1 MLLTNTGWLI
11 STIIALVF
19 VILYPLVLAIV
30 IHRRLQVSWRYFGY
44 GALIFFL
51 FQLITRVPLVL
62 WLQNVLGPQLKA
74 SVGLSVVWIIALALT
89 AGLTEEIGRYLGYR
103 WFMKR
108 EEKTW
113 NKAVMYGLGHGGFE
127 SIALVGG
134 LILVTIINVLYLSNT
149 GLASLPAAQRE
160 AVTQQFAA
168 INAAPF
174 WTPLVAAWE
183 RLWTVPFHIG
193 ASVLVLQVF
202 QRKRLFWLW
211 LAVLLHTVVDV
222 VGPILNLWL
231 GSNLTVTLL
240 SEGWAT
246 LAGLFGIWLIW
257 HFRREATPASIP
269 VDRGSVQSATP
280 SIEAPEASQLE
291 QGNEKL

>member
-1 MLLTNTGWLI
+1 MLLTNTAWLV

-19 VILYPLVLAIV
+19 VILYPLILAIV
-30 IHRRLQVSWRYFGY
+30 VRRRLQVSWRYFGY

-62 WLQNVLGPQLKA
+62 WLQNVLEPQLKA
-74 SVGLSVVWIIALALT
+74 SMVLSLAWIIVLALT

-134 LILVTIINVLYLSNT
+134 LLLVTVINVLYLSNT
-149 GLASLPAAQRE
+149 RLNSLPAAQGE
-160 AVTQQFAA
+160 VVAQQFAA

-174 WTPLVAAWE
+174 WTPLIAVWE
-183 RLWTVPFHIG
+183 RVWTVPFHIG

-202 QRKRLFWLW
+202 RQQRFFWLW
-211 LAVLLHTVVDV
+211 LAVLLHAAVDF
-222 VGPILNLWL
+222 VGPVLNLWL
-231 GSNLTVTLL
+231 GSNPTVTLL
-240 SEGWAT
+240 SEGWVT

-257 HFRREATPASIP
+257 RLRREETPALVP
-269 VDRGSVQSATP
+269 ADEGVPSATP
-280 SIEAPEASQLE
+280 SLDTADASHLE
-291 QGNEKL
+291 QEE